1 MLHKTRG
8 IVLKNT
14 AYSESSVVVQIFTEK
29 FGIQSYLIN
38 GVKKPKAKIKNNILQ
53 PLHLLDLVVYH
64 KQTGDIQ
71 RVAEVRQASVFQ
83 TIPYDIVKSSIAL
96 FLNEVIYKC
105 IKHQGPD
112 ESLFEFIF
120 RSVELLDNWHQ
131 NLGIF
136 HLHFLLR
143 LTRNLGFY
151 PEIKNGN
158 YPYFDLKEG
167 SFLSVIPTHPLF
179 IQAPYTGYLQKLLQN
194 NYASAADISIPVPER
209 RFLLER
215 VLEYYRLHIEGFGE
229 VRSHQIL
236 EEVLN

>member
-14 AYSESSVVVQIFTEK
+14 NYSESSVVVQIFTEK

-38 GVKKPKAKIKNNILQ
+38 GVRKPKAKLKNNILQ

-64 KQTGDIQ
+64 KQTGEIQ
-71 RVAEVRQASVFQ
+71 RVSEARQFPVFQ

-112 ESLFEFIF
+112 ENLFEFIF
-120 RSVELLDNWHQ
+120 RSVELLDSSHQ

-143 LTRNLGFY
+143 LTGNLGFY
-151 PEIKNGN
+151 PEIRSES
-158 YPYFDLKEG
+158 PFFDLKEG
-167 SFLSVIPTHPLF
+167 CFVNYIPAHPLF
-179 IQAPYTGYLQKLLQN
+179 LQAPYTGYLQILLRST
-194 NYASAADISIPVPER
+194 YADAVEISIPAAQR
-209 RFLLER
+209 KFLLER

-236 EEVLN
+236 EEVLR